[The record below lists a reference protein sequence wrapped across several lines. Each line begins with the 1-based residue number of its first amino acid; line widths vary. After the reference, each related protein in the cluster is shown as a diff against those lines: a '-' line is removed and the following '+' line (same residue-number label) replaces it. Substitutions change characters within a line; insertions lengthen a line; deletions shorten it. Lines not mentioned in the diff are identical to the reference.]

1 MDLKPGVSR
10 QNLLNDVYNRASE
23 LEQRYYGCAQCL
35 IASIQDFFP
44 LNGALFKASTSFSG
58 GFASTIEG
66 TCGALTGGIMV
77 LSYFFGRSREEF
89 ADISLLRKPG
99 PLVRVYW
106 DRFRK
111 KYGGDTCREVQ
122 MYLFGSAYQF
132 LDNEEYIAYEEAGG
146 HKDKCPDVVGRSA
159 VWLAELL
166 LDNNVPTIRRHSQ

>member
-1 MDLKPGVSR
+1 MDLKPGVDR
-10 QNLLNDVYNRASE
+10 QKLLDHIYNRAVE

-58 GFASTIEG
+58 GFASTTEG
-66 TCGALTGGIMV
+66 ACGALTGGIMV

-89 ADISLLRKPG
+89 ADISKLRRPG
-99 PLVRVYW
+99 PFVRDYW

-111 KYGGDTCREVQ
+111 EYGGDSCKEVQ
-122 MYLFGSAYQF
+122 MHLFGNAYRF
-132 LDNEEYIAYEEAGG
+132 LDNLEYIAYEEAGG

-166 LDNNVPTIRRHSQ
+166 LDNNVPAIRRHS